1 MKRTPKANTSFAFV
15 MIAPRTQ
22 FSALY
27 QVFQLFVITRDA
39 FGGIIM
45 AEVMSF
51 RLNKEHRRKLLKLA
65 NAWNCS
71 QTDVIRRLIE
81 RAKLDVIRN
90 GTKNEGDS
98 DVKRTSTDRAKLIA
112 ELQQLHAEA
121 EKKRRR
127 GQL

>member
-1 MKRTPKANTSFAFV
+1 
-15 MIAPRTQ
+15 
-22 FSALY
+22 
-27 QVFQLFVITRDA
+27 
-39 FGGIIM
+39 M